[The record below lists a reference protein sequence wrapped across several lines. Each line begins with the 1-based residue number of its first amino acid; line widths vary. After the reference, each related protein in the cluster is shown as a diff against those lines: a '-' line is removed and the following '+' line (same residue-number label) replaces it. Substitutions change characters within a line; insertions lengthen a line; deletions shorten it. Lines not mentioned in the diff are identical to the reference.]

1 MPPDLI
7 FWLALATKLA
17 VTAGFVVFATWTAE
31 RAGPLIGAMVVTL
44 PVSAGPSYVFLA
56 LDHDA
61 SFIAASAL
69 ASLISNAGTVLFCTV
84 YTVAAQ
90 SRGLAVSLPVAL
102 AVWIAFV
109 TVVRSFGLDL
119 PGVFALNV
127 VTFVVG
133 LPIIWRLRRAPVRA
147 FVRRWYDVPLRAA
160 MVAALVG
167 TVVGLSSTLGP
178 TTTGILA
185 LFPIVLTS
193 VTLILHRRLG
203 GRATAAITAN
213 SIPGLAGF
221 CLALVALHLLPTR
234 VGTPL
239 ALLISLPVTAVWNL
253 MLYGVSRLS
262 RARAEAGAGAGVT
275 PAR

>member
-1 MPPDLI
+1 VPADLI

-61 SFIAASAL
+61 RFIAASAL
-69 ASLISNAGTVLFCTV
+69 ASLISNAGTVLFCAV

-90 SRGLAVSLPVAL
+90 SRSLAASLSAALGTWIVFVVAVQ
-102 AVWIAFV
+102 A
-109 TVVRSFGLDL
+109 LDL
-119 PGVFALNV
+119 TMPGVLSFNAA
-127 VTFVVG
+127 TFLVG
-133 LPIIWRLRRAPVRA
+133 LPVIWRLRQAPVRP
-147 FVRRWYDVPLRAA
+147 FVRRWYDIPLRAG

-203 GRATAAITAN
+203 GPATAAITAN

-221 CLALVALHLLPTR
+221 CLALVALHLLPLR
-234 VGTPL
+234 IGTPL
-239 ALLISLPVTAVWNL
+239 ALAFSLSVPLAWNL
-253 MLYGVSRLS
+253 MLFGVSRYV
-262 RARAEAGAGAGVT
+262 RARSAAAT
-275 PAR
+275 SLR

>member
-1 MPPDLI
+1 MSPDLI

-56 LDHDA
+56 FDHDA

-84 YTVAAQ
+84 YTLAAQ
-90 SRGLAVSLPVAL
+90 SRGLAMSLPAAL
-102 AVWIAFV
+102 VVWVVFV
-109 TVVRSFGLDL
+109 TFVRSLGLDL
-119 PGVFALNV
+119 PGVLAVNAA
-127 VTFVVG
+127 TFVIG
-133 LPIIWRLRRAPVRA
+133 LPLIWRLRQAPVRA
-147 FVRRWYDVPLRAA
+147 FVRRWYDIPLRAG
-160 MVAALVG
+160 MVATLVG

-185 LFPIVLTS
+185 LFPIVLVS

-203 GRATAAITAN
+203 GPGTAAITAN

-221 CLALVALHLLPTR
+221 CLALTALHVLPTR
-234 VGTPL
+234 IGTAL
-239 ALLISLPVTAVWNL
+239 ALVFSLSVPLVWNL
-253 MLYGVSRLS
+253 TLYGLSRLGRA
-262 RARAEAGAGAGVT
+262 RARAEASAT
-275 PAR
+275 STR

>member
-1 MPPDLI
+1 MPADLI

-44 PVSAGPSYVFLA
+44 PVSAGPSYVFLSF
-56 LDHDA
+56 DHGA
-61 SFIAASAL
+61 SFIAAGAL

-84 YTVAAQ
+84 YTVTAQ
-90 SRGLAVSLPVAL
+90 SRGLAVCLPAAL

-109 TVVRSFGLDL
+109 MLVRSLGLDL
-119 PGVFALNV
+119 PGTLAINIATFLIGVP
-127 VTFVVG
+127 VT
-133 LPIIWRLRRAPVRA
+133 WRLRQAPVRP
-147 FVRRWYDVPLRAA
+147 FVRRWYDIPFRAA
-160 MVAALVG
+160 MVATLVG

-203 GRATAAITAN
+203 GPATAAITAN

-221 CLALVALHLLPTR
+221 CLALVALHLLPLR
-234 VGTPL
+234 IGTPL
-239 ALLISLPVTAVWNL
+239 ALAFSLPVPLAWNL
-253 MLYGVSRLS
+253 MLFGVSRYV
-262 RARAEAGAGAGVT
+262 RARARAAAT
-275 PAR
+275 SLR